1 MPTWSRLVLTALL
14 FVMAGCGGPAP
25 TAPTALV
32 PSVAAW
38 THAGL
43 TCAGPTPSGT
53 MAGLL
58 AWTCSGTLHGAA
70 VTAALDGDAQ
80 GVFLASVSLAAAT
93 EHTTTVAVFADL
105 ADAMPAYASA
115 RPQVHAWIE
124 AWAGGVDGATFGTT
138 SVAIAPV
145 DTIGT
150 ASEITLYIT
159 GPRKNL
165 GDPMP

>member
-1 MPTWSRLVLTALL
+1 MWTRRRFVVTAFLSI
-14 FVMAGCGGPAP
+14 VAGCGGPTP
-25 TAPTALV
+25 TTPPALA
-32 PSVAAW
+32 PSVDAW

-58 AWTCSGTLHGAA
+58 AWTCSGTLHGTV

-93 EHTTTVAVFADL
+93 DHATTAAVFADL

-124 AWAGGVDGATFGTT
+124 AWTGAVDGATFGTT